1 MAASLD
7 IVISAEYRCADLAA
21 DADPH
26 DRCVSC
32 LGPDHAREGLL
43 DPPECPSCA
52 LLTMPRRRER
62 RGFFEEVIPLQTVLS
77 SDSGE
82 EEESSS
88 EEERAAG
95 SVRPMAPRQPPPAVS
110 CVPRDRRSMGEEDV
124 DMSPI
129 DTPPTPVPRPSL
141 RSEFVGLVE
150 GAALRMGIPLAPLPP
165 AEEFDSMTGGPWS
178 ERVREPEPEAPCLP
192 ALAKYAEAAWREP
205 LMARA
210 PARAYM
216 PFTRVAGRG
225 EAITSATPRL
235 ERAMSA
241 LFLPAESQWLDRK
254 PSLPAPKDR
263 FTAQLAD
270 KCFQFGAQS
279 VAAANNLALMA
290 GAISRITTGAT
301 SISAK
306 ELADISRLSG
316 AILHLNQAH
325 AVCAGGTMAT
335 AVVTQRHLWLSL
347 SSLKECQKAPLL
359 NAPVSTTGLFGE
371 AVETATLAF
380 KKVEEDRMLLSRH
393 LPLARPS
400 RPDTSRKAARPGA
413 SAKRRVRRQKLEATA
428 ESAAPAPRAESFRP
442 PIRGH
447 SKRPAAPKRPG
458 PSAPRKQRKRT

>member
-1 MAASLD
+1 
-7 IVISAEYRCADLAA
+7 
-21 DADPH
+21 
-26 DRCVSC
+26 
-32 LGPDHAREGLL
+32 
-43 DPPECPSCA
+43 
-52 LLTMPRRRER
+52 
-62 RGFFEEVIPLQTVLS
+62 
-77 SDSGE
+77 
-82 EEESSS
+82 
-88 EEERAAG
+88 
-95 SVRPMAPRQPPPAVS
+95 
-110 CVPRDRRSMGEEDV
+110 MGEEDV

-290 GAISRITTGAT
+290 GAISRITTG
-301 SISAK
+301 
-306 ELADISRLSG
+306 
-316 AILHLNQAH
+316 
-325 AVCAGGTMAT
+325 
-335 AVVTQRHLWLSL
+335 
-347 SSLKECQKAPLL
+347 
-359 NAPVSTTGLFGE
+359 
-371 AVETATLAF
+371 
-380 KKVEEDRMLLSRH
+380 
-393 LPLARPS
+393 
-400 RPDTSRKAARPGA
+400 
-413 SAKRRVRRQKLEATA
+413 
-428 ESAAPAPRAESFRP
+428 PRASP
-442 PIRGH
+442 PR
-447 SKRPAAPKRPG
+447 SWRTYRDCRG
-458 PSAPRKQRKRT
+458 PSCI

>member
-1 MAASLD
+1 
-7 IVISAEYRCADLAA
+7 
-21 DADPH
+21 
-26 DRCVSC
+26 
-32 LGPDHAREGLL
+32 
-43 DPPECPSCA
+43 
-52 LLTMPRRRER
+52 
-62 RGFFEEVIPLQTVLS
+62 
-77 SDSGE
+77 
-82 EEESSS
+82 
-88 EEERAAG
+88 
-95 SVRPMAPRQPPPAVS
+95 
-110 CVPRDRRSMGEEDV
+110 
-124 DMSPI
+124 
-129 DTPPTPVPRPSL
+129 
-141 RSEFVGLVE
+141 
-150 GAALRMGIPLAPLPP
+150 MGIPLAPLPP

-306 ELADISRLSG
+306 ELADISRLVPES
-316 AILHLNQAH
+316 
-325 AVCAGGTMAT
+325 
-335 AVVTQRHLWLSL
+335 
-347 SSLKECQKAPLL
+347 PLL

-400 RPDTSRKAARPGA
+400 RPDTSRKRRGRGVCQAQGEKAEAGGYGGVGSPGA
-413 SAKRRVRRQKLEATA
+413 QSGVFQTADKRAQQET
-428 ESAAPAPRAESFRP
+428 SGS
-442 PIRGH
+442 
-447 SKRPAAPKRPG
+447 
-458 PSAPRKQRKRT
+458 

>member
-1 MAASLD
+1 
-7 IVISAEYRCADLAA
+7 
-21 DADPH
+21 
-26 DRCVSC
+26 
-32 LGPDHAREGLL
+32 
-43 DPPECPSCA
+43 
-52 LLTMPRRRER
+52 
-62 RGFFEEVIPLQTVLS
+62 
-77 SDSGE
+77 
-82 EEESSS
+82 
-88 EEERAAG
+88 
-95 SVRPMAPRQPPPAVS
+95 
-110 CVPRDRRSMGEEDV
+110 
-124 DMSPI
+124 
-129 DTPPTPVPRPSL
+129 
-141 RSEFVGLVE
+141 
-150 GAALRMGIPLAPLPP
+150 
-165 AEEFDSMTGGPWS
+165 MTGGPWS

-325 AVCAGGTMAT
+325 ATFTPGH
-335 AVVTQRHLWLSL
+335 VTQS
-347 SSLKECQKAPLL
+347 
-359 NAPVSTTGLFGE
+359 GE
-371 AVETATLAF
+371 A
-380 KKVEEDRMLLSRH
+380 
-393 LPLARPS
+393 
-400 RPDTSRKAARPGA
+400 GA

-447 SKRPAAPKRPG
+447 SKRPAAPERPG

>member
-1 MAASLD
+1 MEL
-7 IVISAEYRCADLAA
+7 
-21 DADPH
+21 
-26 DRCVSC
+26 
-32 LGPDHAREGLL
+32 
-43 DPPECPSCA
+43 
-52 LLTMPRRRER
+52 
-62 RGFFEEVIPLQTVLS
+62 
-77 SDSGE
+77 
-82 EEESSS
+82 
-88 EEERAAG
+88 
-95 SVRPMAPRQPPPAVS
+95 
-110 CVPRDRRSMGEEDV
+110 
-124 DMSPI
+124 SPI
-129 DTPPTPVPRPSL
+129 DTSPTPVPRPSL
-141 RSEFVGLVE
+141 RSEFIGLIE

-165 AEEFDSMTGGPWS
+165 AEEFDSMAL
-178 ERVREPEPEAPCLP
+178 ERVREPEPEAPRLP

-225 EAITSATPRL
+225 EAIASVPPKL

-241 LFLPAESQWLDRK
+241 HFLPAESQWLDRK
-254 PSLPAPKDR
+254 PSLPAPKDW
-263 FTAQLAD
+263 FTAQLVN

-290 GAISRITTGAT
+290 GAISQITTGDP

-347 SSLKECQKAPLL
+347 SSLKECQKAALL
-359 NAPVSTTGLFGE
+359 NAPVSPTGLFGE

-393 LPLARPS
+393 LPLARVS
-400 RPDTSRKAARPGA
+400 RPDAGGCCGDDSPGA
-413 SAKRRVRRQKLEATA
+413 QSGVL
-428 ESAAPAPRAESFRP
+428 
-442 PIRGH
+442 
-447 SKRPAAPKRPG
+447 
-458 PSAPRKQRKRT
+458 